1 MQVPG
6 PFEYERATSVDHAI
20 GLLDRLGE
28 GARVVAGGHS
38 LLPMMKLRIANPE
51 YLVDINDLAPELGY
65 VVVGGINN
73 PNLVRLGAMT
83 RHREILDSDA
93 LAAVC
98 PIFRDAERV
107 IADPVV
113 RNRGTLGGSLCQA
126 DPAEDLSTVCTVL
139 DAVCLAKGPSGE
151 REIAIDDFLVGPY
164 ETALAH
170 NEVLIEVRIP
180 LRHNTSSAYAKVER
194 RVGDWA
200 ITAAGAAVTL
210 DGQTIL
216 AARVGLTAVNPDP
229 VALAELSAGLVGQPA
244 TEEVFAEAGR
254 RAAQACTPV
263 TDVRGTAE
271 YKRHLAG
278 ELTVRTLRTAAGRVL
293 GAPAAPRPEREPT
306 MQVNMT
312 VNGEPVTAEVEPRM
326 LLVHF
331 LRDQLRLTGTHWG
344 CDTSNCGTCVV
355 EVDGVP
361 VKSCTM
367 LAVMA
372 SGHSIRTVEGLAGP
386 DGQLDPVQEGFMRCH
401 GLQCGFCTPGM
412 LITARALLDRNPDPD
427 EQTIREAISGQICR
441 CTGYTTI
448 VRSIQWAAAHQTV
461 KAQS

>member
-170 NEVLIEVRIP
+170 NEVLIEVRMINPAEPP
-180 LRHNTSSAYAKVER
+180 LPSAFPASQRPDTTTPSAALDHGSTGNRHQRLQRTMHSE
-194 RVGDWA
+194 
-200 ITAAGAAVTL
+200 
-210 DGQTIL
+210 
-216 AARVGLTAVNPDP
+216 P
-229 VALAELSAGLVGQPA
+229 
-244 TEEVFAEAGR
+244 
-254 RAAQACTPV
+254 CTW
-263 TDVRGTAE
+263 
-271 YKRHLAG
+271 
-278 ELTVRTLRTAAGRVL
+278 
-293 GAPAAPRPEREPT
+293 AAPCGMER
-306 MQVNMT
+306 
-312 VNGEPVTAEVEPRM
+312 
-326 LLVHF
+326 
-331 LRDQLRLTGTHWG
+331 
-344 CDTSNCGTCVV
+344 
-355 EVDGVP
+355 
-361 VKSCTM
+361 
-367 LAVMA
+367 A
-372 SGHSIRTVEGLAGP
+372 SADRT
-386 DGQLDPVQEGFMRCH
+386 Q
-401 GLQCGFCTPGM
+401 
-412 LITARALLDRNPDPD
+412 
-427 EQTIREAISGQICR
+427 
-441 CTGYTTI
+441 
-448 VRSIQWAAAHQTV
+448 
-461 KAQS
+461 